1 MNSYYQRADANRN
14 YNNFVESL
22 KSEADSE
29 NRLVG
34 KEVVEGIPYSNEGH
48 SVKRQVEGKLA
59 VDVRKRFNVAEDAPV
74 FLTEKSSVVDL
85 SELTA
90 ETVYDTIIECDGHTK
105 TFDEQSASENFAA
118 LLAWLDEVI

>member
-90 ETVYDTIIECDGHTK
+90 ETVYDMIIECDGQTK

-118 LLAWLDEVI
+118 LLAWLDGAI